1 MKLATVVLALLAFPP
16 GAQQSRDSKVVGRT
30 VLQVSATIE
39 KNGESLVVGE
49 PFINPKLVFLLE
61 RGKIESPQVIHCTQ
75 INDQRRLVNTT
86 VSYPVVL
93 LRCENG
99 IEMTLKGIDL
109 TVSGGTK

>member
-75 INDQRRLVNTT
+75 ITSTPIACNQRPKVANTHN
-86 VSYPVVL
+86 L
-93 LRCENG
+93 LKSL
-99 IEMTLKGIDL
+99 II
-109 TVSGGTK
+109 S